1 MEPSCRIKESEWFC
15 AIEGLAIAEKVYDF
29 YFEEY
34 DHIPQN
40 KKVGD
45 YNLSMV
51 RYKLF
56 CDFDGHPIKRNR
68 CKIFNAAYCSPMCAK
83 YKEVL
88 KRSIKDNPKEYA
100 SFLKFLKI
108 PKEMKRYVSI
118 TYALS
123 ENTKI
128 KAIQDL
134 EKLKNSLPTKF
145 SFLELL
151 KIATDNQCI
160 IDMTD
165 FIDDTYDTPLFA
177 RVYLDYTYGDSIGNR
192 VLFHKL
198 DYEVNG

>member
-1 MEPSCRIKESEWFC
+1 M
-15 AIEGLAIAEKVYDF
+15 
-29 YFEEY
+29 
-34 DHIPQN
+34 
-40 KKVGD
+40 
-45 YNLSMV
+45 SMV

-108 PKEMKRYVSI
+108 PKETKRYVSI

-134 EKLKNSLPTKF
+134 EKIKNSLPTKF

-151 KIATDNQCI
+151 KIATDNQC

-177 RVYLDYTYGDSIGNR
+177 RVYLDYTYGDSIGKR